1 MDEENKERRFRTL
14 EELQQEY
21 NASSHSFKGELKDIL
36 KNLKNELFSMW
47 GMLIISA
54 LVLALLGAIVR

>member
-1 MDEENKERRFRTL
+1 MDEEKKERRFRTL
-14 EELQQEY
+14 DELQQEY
-21 NASSHSFKGELKDIL
+21 NTSSHSFKGELKDIL

-47 GMLIISA
+47 GMLILSA